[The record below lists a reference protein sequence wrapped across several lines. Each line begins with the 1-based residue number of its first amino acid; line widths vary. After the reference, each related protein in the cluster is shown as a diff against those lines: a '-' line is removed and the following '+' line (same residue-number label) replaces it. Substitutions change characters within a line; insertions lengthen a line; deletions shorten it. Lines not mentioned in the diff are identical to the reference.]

1 MTVAFVESNDTM
13 VFVTKLAEVKAA
25 MSGGEFHGC

>member
-1 MTVAFVESNDTM
+1 MTVASGESNNTI
-13 VFVTKLAEVKAA
+13 VFVTKLAEVKAV